1 VSATWQD
8 AHRES
13 VEAWLELHLLA
24 RRMPATAD
32 SVLLAESA
40 LAHVLPLLAELPE
53 EIPFVGVHAP
63 TKPAPEALEPWL
75 DRLEA
80 AQGTPESGT
89 LLAAGVE
96 LGLLGIDAEADG
108 RAAAV
113 IVADFELDTV
123 QAALQE
129 IAKQA
134 LLDPLV
140 ATVAER
146 LADSVA
152 TDLDRRPLL
161 RALCKNDQAL
171 IALKGRATTSPSL
184 AVMSVYLWAVVDR
197 YPERRAQSAKTL
209 LMLDPHAVGDVRALW
224 GEDGPQTKE
233 ELAELLRVFHD
244 AERRPPELDVKHA
257 SALLMDEPLGE
268 VDTADPLALALRGVP
283 HHLELRAYCAWYAA
297 ARRPGPTHRFDAWG
311 RFAARALAPSHDVPP
326 GRAHELIEIVA
337 SELIEPKV
345 VDGYFDAIE
354 RIRAAAGETNF
365 DQTLVF
371 ALTNAL
377 AAHEDPHEL
386 LAVTFAIF
394 AKAPNG
400 LADTL
405 HDQIIAPAAR
415 PYRRD
420 DDEVRAH
427 LGPRRQAE
435 WDAFTARNPRPRFG
449 RRFLPRRRGKA
460 KGARPA

>member
-1 VSATWQD
+1 MSATWQD

-13 VEAWLELHLLA
+13 LDAWLELHVLA
-24 RRMPATAD
+24 RKLPATAE
-32 SVLLAESA
+32 SASLAESA
-40 LAHVLPLLAELPE
+40 LAHVIPLALELPE
-53 EIPFVGVHAP
+53 ALPFVGVHAP

-75 DRLEA
+75 DRLET

-96 LGLLGIDAEADG
+96 LGLRGIDQRADE

-113 IVADFELDTV
+113 IVEDLELDTV
-123 QAALQE
+123 QAAMGE

-140 ATVAER
+140 AKVAEQ
-146 LADSVA
+146 LADRVA

-161 RALCKNDQAL
+161 RQLCKHDQAL
-171 IALKGRATTSPSL
+171 IALKRRATASSSL

-233 ELAELLRVFHD
+233 DLAELLRVFHD
-244 AERRPPELDVKHA
+244 AERRPPELDIKHA
-257 SALLMDEPLGE
+257 SALLMDDPLE
-268 VDTADPLALALRGVP
+268 DVDTADPLALALRGVP
-283 HHLELRAYCAWYAA
+283 HHLELPAYCVWYAA

-326 GRAHELIEIVA
+326 ARAHELLEIVA
-337 SELIEPKV
+337 AELIEPKI

-365 DQTLVF
+365 DQTLVY

-405 HDQIIAPAAR
+405 HDQIIAPAAG

-435 WDAFTARNPRPRFG
+435 WDAFTERNPRRR

-460 KGARPA
+460 RGARSA

>member
-1 VSATWQD
+1 MSATWPE
-8 AHRES
+8 AHRAS
-13 VEAWLELHLLA
+13 MEAWLELHQVA

-32 SVLLAESA
+32 SALLAESA
-40 LAHVLPLLAELPE
+40 LQHVIPLALELPE
-53 EIPFVGVHAP
+53 ELPFVGVHAP
-63 TKPAPEALEPWL
+63 TKPAPEVLAPWL
-75 DRLEA
+75 DRLEQ
-80 AQGTPESGT
+80 AQGTAESGT

-96 LGLLGIDAEADG
+96 LALLGIDPATDE

-113 IVADFELDTV
+113 IVADLELDTV
-123 QAALQE
+123 QAAMQE

-140 ATVAER
+140 AKVAER

-152 TDLDRRPLL
+152 TDLARRPLL

-171 IALKGRATTSPSL
+171 IALKRRATASSSL
-184 AVMSVYLWAVVDR
+184 ALMSVYLWAVVDR

-209 LMLDPHAVGDVRALW
+209 LLLDPHAVGDVRALW
-224 GEDGPQTKE
+224 GDDGPQTKE
-233 ELAELLRVFHD
+233 DLAELLKVFHD

-257 SALLMDEPLGE
+257 SALLMADPLL
-268 VDTADPLALALRGVP
+268 DADPADPLALALRGVP
-283 HHLELRAYCAWYAA
+283 HHLELPAYCAWYAA
-297 ARRPGPTHRFDAWG
+297 ARRPGPTHHFDAWA
-311 RFAARALAPSHDVPP
+311 RFAARGLAPHDDVPAA
-326 GRAHELIEIVA
+326 RAHELLELVA
-337 SELIEPKV
+337 TELIEPQI

-354 RIRAAAGETNF
+354 RIRAAAGETLF
-365 DQTLVF
+365 DQTLAY

-377 AAHEDPHEL
+377 ADSEDPHEL
-386 LAVTFAIF
+386 LAVHFAIF

-405 HDQIIAPAAR
+405 HDQILAPAAG

-420 DDEVRAH
+420 DDEVRGH

-435 WDAFTARNPRPRFG
+435 WDAFTERNPRPR
-449 RRFLPRRRGKA
+449 RRFLSRRRGKA
-460 KGARPA
+460 RGARPA